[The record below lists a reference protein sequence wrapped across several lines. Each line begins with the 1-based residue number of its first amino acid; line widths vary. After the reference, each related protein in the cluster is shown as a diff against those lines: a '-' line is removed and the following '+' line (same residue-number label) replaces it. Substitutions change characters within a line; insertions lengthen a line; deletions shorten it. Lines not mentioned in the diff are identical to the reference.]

1 MYVITNGKIVTQAG
15 VVEQHSI
22 LIENERIV
30 DIRKNTALPQK
41 DCNLIVIDAKGG
53 WIMPGFIDLHS
64 DYIEKIAAPRP
75 TSLIDFELALYE
87 AERELLTHG
96 ITTMFHSLS
105 LSGKT
110 VFKENPIRNS
120 ENVVKLLD
128 LINES
133 NYKAHLIHHRM
144 HLRYEIDNFSQ
155 LELVKSLLRTGKIQL
170 FSLMDH
176 TPGQGQYRD
185 LETYRLILAGYHG
198 GDTQKTNRILA
209 NAMTAEKLTLE
220 DLTELAE
227 LASKNDIPVASHDD
241 DTVEK
246 LDIVEQLHSSISEFP
261 ITLEIAAEA
270 KARGLATVGGAPNV
284 LLGKSHAGNL
294 SVKEAVQKNL
304 IDILCSDYYPA
315 AMLHAVFTLWREGI
329 LELSEAVKLVTQN
342 PAKAVGIDH
351 EVGSIAV
358 GKMAD
363 LLIVDYAGNQVP
375 VVTHTFVKGVL
386 VNETTY
392 RI

>member
-15 VVEQHSI
+15 VVEHHSI
-22 LIENERIV
+22 LIENEKII
-30 DIRKNTALPQK
+30 DIRKDSTLPKK
-41 DCNLIVIDAKGG
+41 DCNLIVIDARGG
-53 WIMPGFIDLHS
+53 WIMPGFVDLHS

-110 VFKENPIRNS
+110 VFKENPIRS
-120 ENVVKLLD
+120 SDNVIKLLD
-128 LINES
+128 LISES
-133 NYKAHLIHHRM
+133 NHKAHLIHHRM

-155 LELVKSLLRTGKIQL
+155 LELVKSLLKTGKIQL

-185 LETYRLILAGYHG
+185 LETYRLILAGYHD
-198 GDTQKTNRILA
+198 GDTQKTNHILA

-220 DLTELAE
+220 DLTELAAIAHE
-227 LASKNDIPVASHDD
+227 NEIPVASHDD
-241 DTVEK
+241 DSSEK
-246 LDIVEQLHSSISEFP
+246 LDIVEQLNSCISEFP
-261 ITLEIAAEA
+261 ITLEVAAEA
-270 KARGLATVGGAPNV
+270 KARGLSTVGGAPNV

-294 SVKEAVQKNL
+294 SVKEAVKENL

-315 AMLHAVFTLWREGI
+315 AMLHAVFTLWKEGI
-329 LELSEAVKLVTQN
+329 VELHEAVKLVSEN

-351 EVGSIAV
+351 EVGSITT

-363 LLIVDYAGNQVP
+363 LLIVDYAGNKIP